1 VTQAKLA
8 LTLGTLI
15 VLSIG
20 WAAPGGAAHSFA
32 QEQRVSTTL
41 ALAPIRFREDR
52 NAGLLVDGWVNGVGP
67 FTFAL
72 DTGAGVSIITSRVVS
87 AARLAVTNSRRP
99 LVGGLT
105 TTPIAAHEETH
116 AGRLSLG
123 TINNQVPA
131 QPTLAV
137 VNSLPGSLDGILDPA
152 DLFGTLAYSIDLPN
166 HQLLAFDAKSNGLN
180 LKTPPREGAIVRWV
194 RSGSSDRPF
203 VKLGDG
209 RLALIDTGSSFG
221 LAVNQPGPP
230 GRNHRVSDLGGGSVE
245 VREVAPTTVSVGE
258 LVLRSVPTD
267 LLTGV
272 PADTPL
278 LLGRRAL
285 APFKITF
292 EPVSRTIIFEP
303 TLRGR

>member
-1 VTQAKLA
+1 MSA
-8 LTLGTLI
+8 
-15 VLSIG
+15 
-20 WAAPGGAAHSFA
+20 
-32 QEQRVSTTL
+32 TL
-41 ALAPIRFREDR
+41 ALSPIRFSEDR
-52 NAGLLVDGWVNGVGP
+52 SAGLLVDGWINGAGP

-72 DTGAGVSIITSRVVS
+72 DTGAGVSLVTSKVVS
-87 AARLAVTNSRRP
+87 AARLPVTNSKRP

-105 TTPIAAHEETH
+105 TTPIASHEETH
-116 AGRLSLG
+116 ASRLSLG

-137 VNSLPGSLDGILDPA
+137 VTSLPGSLDGILDPT
-152 DLFGTLAYSIDLPN
+152 DLFGTLAYSIDIPN
-166 HQLLAFDAKSNGLN
+166 HQLLAFDAQSNGLN
-180 LKTPPREGAIVRWV
+180 LKTPPRDGAIVRWV
-194 RSGSSDRPF
+194 RSGDTDRPF

-221 LAVNQPGPP
+221 LAVNQPGPS
-230 GRNHRVSDLGGGSVE
+230 GGNHINRVSDLGGGSVA
-245 VREVAPTTVSVGE
+245 VREVAPTTVSIGE

-285 APFKITF
+285 YPFKITF
-292 EPVSRTIIFEP
+292 EPVTRLIIFEP
-303 TLRGR
+303 ALRPR